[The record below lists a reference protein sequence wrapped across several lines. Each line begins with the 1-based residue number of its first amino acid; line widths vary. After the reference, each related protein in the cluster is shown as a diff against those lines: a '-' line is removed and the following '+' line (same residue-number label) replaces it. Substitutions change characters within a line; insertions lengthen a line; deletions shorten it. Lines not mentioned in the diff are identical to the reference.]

1 RHPLQLTAGEFG
13 RAPVEEL
20 RRQCHSLQDLV
31 DEAGPAAASADAE
44 VAQGLG
50 QGRPDRVL
58 RVESRIRVLVHEL
71 DGGPE
76 LSQPGPAPANS
87 AASKSPMRS
96 RPDCGARNPAR
107 ALPVVVLP
115 DPDSPTMPWV
125 VPRPMVKLTSS
136 TPMTWFSVRSKTCVS
151 ESTETKGC
159 WES

>member
-1 RHPLQLTAGEFG
+1 QLHYVPTRRSSDLAGEFG

-76 LSQPGPAPANS
+76 LSQPGPARTCPTPPAAGTGAGELGGIEVAYAQSTGLRGEEPGESS
-87 AASKSPMRS
+87 AR
-96 RPDCGARNPAR
+96 
-107 ALPVVVLP
+107 
-115 DPDSPTMPWV
+115 
-125 VPRPMVKLTSS
+125 
-136 TPMTWFSVRSKTCVS
+136 
-151 ESTETKGC
+151 
-159 WES
+159 